1 VAGEVPGGSLQRV
14 NDFFADL
21 EPEAEIPA
29 AV

>member
-1 VAGEVPGGSLQRV
+1 VPGGSLQRV

-29 AV
+29 VV